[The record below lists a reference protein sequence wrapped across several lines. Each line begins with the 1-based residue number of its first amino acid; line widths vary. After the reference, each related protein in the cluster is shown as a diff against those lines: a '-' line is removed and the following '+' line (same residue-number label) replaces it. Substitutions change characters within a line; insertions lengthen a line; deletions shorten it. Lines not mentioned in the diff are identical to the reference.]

1 MDKQQLTPFYRPGQ
15 NVIPLPHHPPQPMVE
30 YASGMRRSSRKPR
43 FDLIDSDW
51 LRGVAG
57 VMTEGCIKYGAN
69 NWRKGDRDA
78 AVDAVNHLF
87 DHLLLLKDGDVSEKH
102 IFNLSCNAMFV
113 SYYLQLYPDLFQD
126 PRIRRPDANV
136 PQNT

>member
-1 MDKQQLTPFYRPGQ
+1 MSKQQLTPFYKPT
-15 NVIPLPHHPPQPMVE
+15 QPMVE

-57 VMTEGCIKYGAN
+57 VMTEGCDKYGAN

-126 PRIRRPDANV
+126 PRIRRPIEDI
-136 PQNT
+136 PQAI